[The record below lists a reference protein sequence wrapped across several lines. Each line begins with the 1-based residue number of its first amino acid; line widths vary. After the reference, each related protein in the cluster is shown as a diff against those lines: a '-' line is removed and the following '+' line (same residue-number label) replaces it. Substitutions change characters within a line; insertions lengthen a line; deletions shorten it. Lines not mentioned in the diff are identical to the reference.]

1 MTPCLRFAAIAIA
14 AATAAAAPAGAQLEI
29 DITRGRIDPLPIA
42 VTNFFGAD
50 EETGRFGADIASVVS
65 LDLGNSGLFEPLD
78 PNAFLQDP
86 KSLAAASRPRFG
98 DWRRIAADALVAGRV
113 EIGADSVLSVEFRL
127 WDVLSEEHMVGFRL
141 RAPRDKWRRVAHLIA
156 DEVYRRI
163 TGEEGYFDTRIVYV
177 AETGPADARVK
188 RLAIMDQDGANAR
201 FITDGA
207 HLVLT
212 PRFSPTLQEIAYL
225 SYIDNR
231 PWVYLRNLDTGR
243 EEILGDFPGNM
254 SIAPRFSPDGN
265 RMVMSVSI
273 AGNSEIFQLDLRNR
287 VQQRLTR
294 HPAIDTAPS
303 YSPDGES
310 IAFESDRSGRQQL
323 YVMKA
328 DGGDAQRISF
338 GEGSYATPVWS
349 PRGDWIAFTKS
360 HEGVFHIGAMRTD
373 GSGERLL
380 SSGFLVE
387 GPTWAPNGRVLM
399 FYRNTPGDDSGRGDR
414 VRLFSIDL
422 TGRNERE
429 IVTGTDASDPAWS
442 PPNSRN

>member
-1 MTPCLRFAAIAIA
+1 
-14 AATAAAAPAGAQLEI
+14 
-29 DITRGRIDPLPIA
+29 
-42 VTNFFGAD
+42 
-50 EETGRFGADIASVVS
+50 
-65 LDLGNSGLFEPLD
+65 
-78 PNAFLQDP
+78 
-86 KSLAAASRPRFG
+86 
-98 DWRRIAADALVAGRV
+98 
-113 EIGADSVLSVEFRL
+113 
-127 WDVLSEEHMVGFRL
+127 
-141 RAPRDKWRRVAHLIA
+141 
-156 DEVYRRI
+156 
-163 TGEEGYFDTRIVYV
+163 
-177 AETGPADARVK
+177 
-188 RLAIMDQDGANAR
+188 
-201 FITDGA
+201 
-207 HLVLT
+207 
-212 PRFSPTLQEIAYL
+212 
-225 SYIDNR
+225 
-231 PWVYLRNLDTGR
+231 
-243 EEILGDFPGNM
+243 M

-273 AGNSEIFQLDLRNR
+273 DGNSEIFQLDLRNR

-338 GEGSYATPVWS
+338 GEGRYATPVWS

-422 TGRNERE
+422 DGPQRARDRHRNRRFRPRLVAAEFPE
-429 IVTGTDASDPAWS
+429 LTASGGETPRARDPPEADHGPLAETPIHRFNALMGS
-442 PPNSRN
+442 ALSGGADR